1 MCRDAVG
8 PKFEGIGGGGQM
20 GVRITKWPF
29 VEDGEEWH
37 PEDAAQPQ
45 LRIQHCLDWEEYT
58 DFSASVNKWFWRP
71 ADCVGSVL
79 WRYVHKS

>member
-45 LRIQHCLDWEEYT
+45 LRIQHCLD
-58 DFSASVNKWFWRP
+58 
-71 ADCVGSVL
+71 
-79 WRYVHKS
+79 